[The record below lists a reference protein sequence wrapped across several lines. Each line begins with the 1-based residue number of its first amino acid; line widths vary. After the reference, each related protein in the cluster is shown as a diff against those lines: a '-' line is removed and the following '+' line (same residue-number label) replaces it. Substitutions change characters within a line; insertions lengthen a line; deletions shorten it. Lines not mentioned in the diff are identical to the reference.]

1 MSTWTWTFIKPEC
14 LSKKQI
20 QNLLEDAIKH
30 TGGVYYSN
38 YKKYGWDYELTDWLE
53 MHRED
58 YDYFVNECGVPKEN
72 MTDEFL
78 TNELKERLDA
88 CENKINCYIK
98 VLNEEMTFREMLEN
112 TKETL
117 KIFNDKKPSNNH
129 DFYIIERNGE
139 LFVNIKFEWWR
150 NQRDSDGEE
159 FNTVDSLIEE
169 VKKSYLLSYYDEDI
183 KDWVKEDKLTPK
195 LEQKLRDYYGAIGDG
210 NFYVHFA

>member
-1 MSTWTWTFIKPEC
+1 MSTWTWTFIKPEH

-20 QNLLEDAIKH
+20 QNLLEYAIKQ
-30 TGGVYYSN
+30 TGGIYYEN
-38 YKKYGWDYELTDWLE
+38 YKKHGWDYELKDWLDQHHE
-53 MHRED
+53 N
-58 YDYFVNECGVPKEN
+58 YDYFVNECGVSKEK

-78 TNELKERLDA
+78 TNELKERINV
-88 CENKINCYIK
+88 CENKIKCYNK
-98 VLNEEMTFREMLEN
+98 VLNDEMTFSEMLEN

-117 KIFNDKKPSNNH
+117 KIFDNKPSHNY

-139 LFVNIKFEWWR
+139 LFVDIKFEWWR

-169 VKKSYLLSYYDEDI
+169 VKKSHFLSYYDEDI
-183 KDWVKEDKLTPK
+183 KDWVKEDELTPK

-210 NFYVHFA
+210 NFYVHFG